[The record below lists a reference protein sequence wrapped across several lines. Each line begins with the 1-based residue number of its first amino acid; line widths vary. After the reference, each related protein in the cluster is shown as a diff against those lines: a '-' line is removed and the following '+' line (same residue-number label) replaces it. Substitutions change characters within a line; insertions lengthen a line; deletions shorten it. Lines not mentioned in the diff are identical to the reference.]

1 MSKLNDI
8 LRSLRP
14 DKTNRLRVIILCVF
28 AATTF
33 WFLNALNENYST
45 TLKYPLQFVYDK
57 EKYIAVEELPEYIQ
71 VNVSG
76 LGWNLFRNSLGIK
89 VTPLRIA
96 LESPSELKKI
106 TGGALPALISD
117 QISEVELNYVLT
129 DTLHINIDQKI
140 IRTFP
145 VKVDSAG
152 ISLASGYR
160 LVNSIRYTPDSV
172 TLEGPQGIL
181 TQMPDTLL
189 VNIPQQDI
197 DENFKEDVPVNTP
210 NNNLIKRNPPTLSI
224 VFGVEEFVEASENTP
239 LKTVNFPE
247 NGKAYIE
254 KNSINVQFLVS
265 QSKKDNVTSE
275 AFEAV
280 VDYKDIDKADST
292 ITPKLVNYPGYIQE
306 VKLDTAKVKV
316 RFNEE

>member
-1 MSKLNDI
+1 MK
-8 LRSLRP
+8 SLRP

-57 EKYIAVEELPEYIQ
+57 EKYIAIEELPENIQ

-89 VTPLRIA
+89 VTPLRIV

-129 DTLHINIDQKI
+129 DTLHINIDRKTT
-140 IRTFP
+140 RTFP
-145 VKVDSAG
+145 VKIDSTA

-160 LVNSIRYTPDSV
+160 VVNSIRYTPDSV
-172 TLEGPQGIL
+172 TLEGPDGIL

-189 VNIPQQDI
+189 VSIPQKDI

-210 NNNLIKRNPPTLSI
+210 NNNLIKRNPPTLNI
-224 VFGVEEFVEASENTP
+224 VFGVEEFIQTSESTP

-254 KNSINVQFLVS
+254 KNTINIGFLVS
-265 QSKKDNVTSE
+265 QSKREEVTSE
-275 AFEAV
+275 DFEAV
-280 VDYKDIDKADST
+280 VDYNDINKTDST
-292 ITPKLVNYPGYIQE
+292 IAPKLVKYPGYIQE
-306 VKLDTAKVKV
+306 VSLDTTRVKV

>member
-14 DKTNRLRVIILCVF
+14 DKTNRLRVILLCVF

-57 EKYIAVEELPEYIQ
+57 EKYIAVEELPEYVQ

-89 VTPLRIA
+89 VTPLRIV
-96 LESPSELKKI
+96 LESPMEVKRI

-129 DTLHINIDQKI
+129 DTLRINIDQ
-140 IRTFP
+140 RATRSFP
-145 VKVDSAG
+145 IKVDSAA

-160 LVNSIRYTPDSV
+160 IVNTIRYTPDSV
-172 TLEGPQGIL
+172 ILKGPESIL
-181 TQMPDTLL
+181 NRMPDTLL
-189 VNIPQQDI
+189 VNLPQTDI
-197 DENFKEDVPVNTP
+197 DDDYKEDVPVNTP
-210 NNNLIKRNPPTLSI
+210 DNNLIKRNPPTINL
-224 VFGVEEFVEASENTP
+224 VFGVEKFVKQSESVP
-239 LKTVNFPE
+239 LKTQNFPE

-254 KNSINVQFLVS
+254 KNNVTVEFLVGE
-265 QSKKDNVTSE
+265 SKSE
-275 AFEAV
+275 ETTPENFEAV
-280 VDYKDIDKADST
+280 VDFKKMNKADST
-292 ITPKLVNYPGYIQE
+292 INPKLISYPNYIQE
-306 VKLDTAKVKV
+306 VSLDTTKVKV

>member
-8 LRSLRP
+8 LKSLRP

-57 EKYIAVEELPEYIQ
+57 ENYVAVEELPEYIQ

-89 VTPLRIA
+89 VTPLRIV
-96 LESPSELKKI
+96 LESPSELEKI

-129 DTLHINIDQKI
+129 DTLHINIDRKTT
-140 IRTFP
+140 RTFP
-145 VKVDSAG
+145 VKIDSAA

-160 LVNSIRYTPDSV
+160 IVNTIRHTPDSV
-172 TLEGPQGIL
+172 TLEGPERIL

-189 VNIPQQDI
+189 IDIPQQDI
-197 DENFKEDVPVNTP
+197 DENYKEDVPVNTP
-210 NNNLIKRNPPTLSI
+210 NNNLIKRNPPTLNI
-224 VFGVEEFVEASENTP
+224 IFGVEEFIKASESTP

-254 KNSINVQFLVS
+254 KNTIGVRFLVS
-265 QSKKDNVTSE
+265 QSKSENVSPE
-275 AFEAV
+275 DFEVV
-280 VDYKDIDKADST
+280 VDFKKMNKSDST
-292 ITPKLVNYPGYIQE
+292 ITPKLLSYPGYIQE
-306 VKLDTAKVKV
+306 VSIDTAKVKV
-316 RFNEE
+316 HFNED